1 MIYFEGIVI
10 SFSAVATSIVM
21 ATLMDYFRK
30 RMKIAILILLSASGV
45 LFIFSTLVM
54 ENVIS
59 SLSVNSFKIVI
70 YILLSEESA

>member
-59 SLSVNSFKIVI
+59 SLSVK
-70 YILLSEESA
+70 